1 MVSFRESPMEK
12 LINYAASRRGPRPAS
27 NRQGAYFM

>member
-1 MVSFRESPMEK
+1 VSFRESPMEK

-27 NRQGAYFM
+27 YRQGAYFM